1 MKKPDFFKIP
11 LSLIQI
17 PIFLVGLSV
26 NCWAIADNQISDAQI
41 SRIAKIAKA
50 TGTDIRII
58 KETTTVTVYGSH
70 KKANKRV
77 KKTVISLLK
86 QNTNSQPR
94 WSKITNVTPTPNL
107 ASSSSVPHPPVLEE
121 APDTLKTPVL
131 NARNTGD
138 IIVY

>member
-11 LSLIQI
+11 LTLIQI
-17 PIFLVGLSV
+17 PVFLVGLSV
-26 NCWAIADNQISDAQI
+26 NCLAIADNQISDAQI

-70 KKANKRV
+70 KKTNKRV

-94 WSKITNVTPTPNL
+94 WSKITNATPNL
-107 ASSSSVPHPPVLEE
+107 ASAPTPPHPPILEE
-121 APDTLKTPVL
+121 STDTLKAPAL
-131 NARNTGD
+131 NARSAGD
-138 IIVY
+138 ILVY

>member
-1 MKKPDFFKIP
+1 MKNPDFFKIP
-11 LSLIQI
+11 LTLIQI
-17 PIFLVGLSV
+17 PVFLVGLSV
-26 NCWAIADNQISDAQI
+26 NCLAIADNQISDAQI

-70 KKANKRV
+70 KKTNKRV

-94 WSKITNVTPTPNL
+94 WSKITNATPNL
-107 ASSSSVPHPPVLEE
+107 ASAPTPPHPPILEE
-121 APDTLKTPVL
+121 STDTLKAPAL
-131 NARNTGD
+131 NARSAGD
-138 IIVY
+138 ILVY

>member
-1 MKKPDFFKIP
+1 MKSPDFFKIP
-11 LSLIQI
+11 LTLIQI
-17 PIFLVGLSV
+17 PVFLVGLSV
-26 NCWAIADNQISDAQI
+26 NCLAIADNQISDAQI

-70 KKANKRV
+70 KKTNKRV

-86 QNTNSQPR
+86 QNSNSQPR
-94 WSKITNVTPTPNL
+94 WSKIINTTPSLASAPTP
-107 ASSSSVPHPPVLEE
+107 PHPPILEE
-121 APDTLKTPVL
+121 GTDTLKAPAL
-131 NARNTGD
+131 NARNAGD